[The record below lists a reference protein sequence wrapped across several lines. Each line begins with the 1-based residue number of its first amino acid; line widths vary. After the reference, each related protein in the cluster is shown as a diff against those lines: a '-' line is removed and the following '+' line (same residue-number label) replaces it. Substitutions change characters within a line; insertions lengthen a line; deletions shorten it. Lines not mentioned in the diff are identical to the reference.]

1 MSDNWAETKI
11 NTKKGR
17 MENGIFYY
25 NKKMEISYPEYGNA
39 EYFGIEDK
47 SFWFK
52 YRNSCIEKIIENS
65 GINGEIADIGG
76 GNGFVS
82 KMMQEI
88 GMDVMLVEPG
98 ENGVINAKKRGIKK
112 IICGAFDREMFE
124 EEIENAGLFDVLEHI
139 EDDKKFIEDIYR
151 IIRKNGK
158 IIITVPAFNLLWSNE
173 DEEVGHFRRY
183 RLKEIEKTVE
193 NAGFK
198 IEYSS
203 YLFSFLWIP
212 LFLLRTIP
220 SFFGVRK
227 KSSEERIEKEHRAG
241 VFVDR
246 VLRYFEKLE
255 SKKIE
260 KSKKIKFGTSCIIVA
275 KK

>member
-52 YRNSCIEKIIENS
+52 YRNSCIEKIIENT
-65 GINGEIADIGG
+65 GIYGEIADIGG

-124 EEIENAGLFDVLEHI
+124 EEIENAGLFDVL
-139 EDDKKFIEDIYR
+139 
-151 IIRKNGK
+151 
-158 IIITVPAFNLLWSNE
+158 
-173 DEEVGHFRRY
+173 
-183 RLKEIEKTVE
+183 
-193 NAGFK
+193 
-198 IEYSS
+198 
-203 YLFSFLWIP
+203 
-212 LFLLRTIP
+212 
-220 SFFGVRK
+220 
-227 KSSEERIEKEHRAG
+227 
-241 VFVDR
+241 
-246 VLRYFEKLE
+246 
-255 SKKIE
+255 
-260 KSKKIKFGTSCIIVA
+260 
-275 KK
+275 